1 MENRAVIITG
11 GGGFV
16 GRHLIAELQA
26 TKEFDRIIVFDRNI
40 AEFASGI
47 ESYEVDITDIDS
59 KKDLIREIQPAWI
72 IHLAA
77 IAGVGFSIEH
87 PELTRTVNVFGTKSL
102 LETVTSVSPATRF
115 LVVSS
120 ADIYGS
126 ISSDPIAELSLT
138 SAHPRNPYAKSK
150 LEMETLIESK
160 FNDRCIRVRPFPHV
174 GPGQQKGFVTA
185 DFASQIAAIDAG
197 TSEPIISVGNL
208 TAVRDFSDVRDVVR
222 AYQLLLERGTLG
234 EAYHVAS
241 GVGRSIESV
250 LTSLLAMSRVPIRI
264 QQDQSRMRPSDTP
277 TVVGNAEKL
286 KAATG
291 WNPVIPFEQTLTDV
305 LNDWRTRK

>member
-16 GRHLIAELQA
+16 GRHLIAELQSA
-26 TKEFDRIIVFDRNI
+26 NLFDRIVVFDRNKGG
-40 AEFASGI
+40 FGPRV
-47 ESYEVDITDIDS
+47 ESYEVDITNIES
-59 KKDLIREIQPAWI
+59 KKDLIGEIQPAWV

-102 LETVTSVSPATRF
+102 LETVTSISPATKF
-115 LVVSS
+115 LMVSS
-120 ADIYGS
+120 ADIYGAV
-126 ISSDPIAELSLT
+126 SSDPISELPLSE
-138 SAHPRNPYAKSK
+138 AHPRNPYAESK
-150 LEMETLIESK
+150 LEMELLIETE
-160 FNDRCIRVRPFPHV
+160 FNDQCIRVRPFPHI
-174 GPGQQKGFVTA
+174 GPGQQQGFVTA
-185 DFASQIAAIDAG
+185 DFASQIAAIESG
-197 TSEPIISVGNL
+197 TSEPVMSVGNL

-222 AYQLLLERGTLG
+222 AYRLLLEVGVLG

-250 LTSLLAMSRVPIRI
+250 LTSLLAMSRVPIHA
-264 QQDQSRMRPSDTP
+264 QQDSSRMRSSDTP
-277 TVVGNAEKL
+277 TVIGNADKL

-291 WNPVIPFEQTLTDV
+291 WSPTISFEQTLTDV
-305 LNDWRTRK
+305 LNDWRSRT

>member
-16 GRHLIAELQA
+16 GRHLIAELQSS
-26 TKEFDRIIVFDRNI
+26 KEFDRIVVFDRNI
-40 AEFASGI
+40 GNFGQGI
-47 ESYEVDITDIDS
+47 ESYEVDITDIES
-59 KKDLIREIQPAWI
+59 KKDLIQEIQPAWV

-87 PELTRTVNVFGTKSL
+87 PDITRTVNVFGTKSL
-102 LETVTSVSPATRF
+102 LEITASVSPTTKF
-115 LVVSS
+115 LVISS
-120 ADIYGS
+120 ADIYGAV
-126 ISSDPIAELSLT
+126 SSDPLSELPLS
-138 SAHPRNPYAKSK
+138 SAHPRNPYAESK
-150 LEMETLIESK
+150 LEMEALIEEE

-185 DFASQIAAIDAG
+185 DFASQIAAIEAG
-197 TSEPIISVGNL
+197 TAGPVISVGNL

-222 AYQLLLERGTLG
+222 AYRLLLEHGALG

-250 LTSLLAMSRVPIRI
+250 LKLLLAMSRVSIIMKQDSSRI
-264 QQDQSRMRPSDTP
+264 RPSDTP
-277 TVVGNAEKL
+277 VVVGNTEKL

-291 WNPVIPFEQTLTDV
+291 WNTAIPFEQTLTDV
-305 LNDWRTRK
+305 LNDWRNRV

>member
-26 TKEFDRIIVFDRNI
+26 TKAFDRIIVFDRNM
-40 AEFASGI
+40 ADFGPGV
-47 ESYEVDITDIDS
+47 ESYALDITDIES
-59 KKDLIREIQPAWI
+59 KKELIRKVQPTWV

-87 PELTRTVNVFGTKSL
+87 PDITRTINVFGTKSL
-102 LETVTSVSPATRF
+102 LETTISASPATKF
-115 LVVSS
+115 LVISS
-120 ADIYGS
+120 ADIYGAV
-126 ISSDPIAELSLT
+126 SSDPIPELSLA
-138 SAHPRNPYAKSK
+138 SARPRNPYAESK
-150 LEMETLIESK
+150 LEMEALIEK
-160 FNDRCIRVRPFPHV
+160 EFNDRCIRVRPFPHV

-185 DFASQIAAIDAG
+185 DFASQIAAIEAG

-222 AYQLLLERGTLG
+222 AYRLLLERGVVG

-250 LTSLLAMSRVPIRI
+250 LTSLLAMSRVAIRTEL
-264 QQDQSRMRPSDTP
+264 DQSRMRPSDTP

-291 WNPVIPFEQTLTDV
+291 WNPAIPFEQTLADV
-305 LNDWRTRK
+305 LNDWRNRK

>member
-16 GRHLIAELQA
+16 GRHLIAELQSS
-26 TKEFDRIIVFDRNI
+26 KEFDRIVVFDRNI
-40 AEFASGI
+40 GNFGQGI
-47 ESYEVDITDIDS
+47 ESYEVDITDIES
-59 KKDLIREIQPAWI
+59 KKDLIQEIQPAWV

-87 PELTRTVNVFGTKSL
+87 PDITRTVNVFGTKSL
-102 LETVTSVSPATRF
+102 LEITASVSPTTKF
-115 LVVSS
+115 LVISS
-120 ADIYGS
+120 ADIYGAV
-126 ISSDPIAELSLT
+126 SSDPLSELPLS
-138 SAHPRNPYAKSK
+138 SAHPRNPYAESK
-150 LEMETLIESK
+150 LEMEALIEEE

-185 DFASQIAAIDAG
+185 DFASQIAAIEAG
-197 TSEPIISVGNL
+197 TAGPVISVGNL

-222 AYQLLLERGTLG
+222 AYRLLLEHGALG

-250 LTSLLAMSRVPIRI
+250 LKLLIAMSRVSIIMKQDSSRI
-264 QQDQSRMRPSDTP
+264 RPSDTP
-277 TVVGNAEKL
+277 VVVGNTEKL

-291 WNPVIPFEQTLTDV
+291 WNTAIPFEQTLTDV
-305 LNDWRTRK
+305 LNDWRNRV